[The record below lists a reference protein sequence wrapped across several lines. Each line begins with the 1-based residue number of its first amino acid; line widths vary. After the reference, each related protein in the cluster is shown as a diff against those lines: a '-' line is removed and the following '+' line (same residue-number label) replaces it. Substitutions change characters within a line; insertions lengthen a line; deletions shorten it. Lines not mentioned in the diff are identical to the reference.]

1 MPGGFNVPAKA
12 AFCGNVLDIAQGQ
25 PNVAGIDAG
34 SQRFV
39 GGPASDSREA
49 QRAAQYPGIAC
60 TELIVHEP
68 PKITDPHN
76 IESLTA
82 GGL

>member
-1 MPGGFNVPAKA
+1 VPGGFDVPAKA
-12 AFCGNVLDIAQGQ
+12 AFSGNVLYVAHGQ

-49 QRAAQYPGIAC
+49 QRAAQHPGIAC

-82 GGL
+82 DGL

>member
-1 MPGGFNVPAKA
+1 MPGGFDVPPKA
-12 AFCGNVLDIAQGQ
+12 AFCGNVLDVAQGQ
-25 PNVAGIDAG
+25 PNVAGLDAG

-49 QRAAQYPGIAC
+49 QRAAEYAGIAC
-60 TELIVHEP
+60 TKLIVHEP

-76 IESLTA
+76 IESLMA

>member
-1 MPGGFNVPAKA
+1 MPGGFDVPAQA
-12 AFCGNVLDIAQGQ
+12 AFCGNVLHVAHSQ
-25 PNVAGIDAG
+25 PNVPGIDTG

-49 QRAAQYPGIAC
+49 QRAAENPGIAC

-68 PKITDPHN
+68 PKITDPHK
-76 IESLTA
+76 IESLMA

>member
-1 MPGGFNVPAKA
+1 MPGGFDIPAKA
-12 AFCGNVLDIAQGQ
+12 AFSGNVLYVAHGQ

-34 SQRFV
+34 GQCFV

-49 QRAAQYPGIAC
+49 QRAAEYAGIAC
-60 TELIVHEP
+60 TKLIVHEP

-76 IESLTA
+76 IESLMA
-82 GGL
+82 GGP